1 MTDPLYILATDID
14 LYTDLL
20 GSLDRYSVHCL
31 FKKNQRLIKFI
42 KEEGFT
48 KEMNKEEKQEFYK
61 EVINCPLFKEY

>member
-31 FKKNQRLIKFI
+31 FKKNQRLIKLI

-48 KEMNKEEKQEFYK
+48 EEMNKEEKVEFYK
-61 EVINCPLFKEY
+61 EVINCPLFKD